1 MSAIISRLFQVFGF
15 GAQQEA
21 PRESI
26 DKLLVKLELLEDK
39 VAEIRYRFERRSREL
54 WETTIRLLR
63 RNEKTRA
70 TIYAGEIVQV
80 RNIIKLIYGLE
91 NMIIMTKERLRTVK
105 DVKEVGQALMVFG
118 TALEEIREHARAIYP
133 NLNVFFDELS
143 RNVKSMIVETSMST
157 GFVEHI
163 DPVVVSQEAQT
174 LLNEALR
181 KAEEEVKSEFPEPPL
196 DTVVKLEPA
205 RQAIAVGAAAGT
217 SIEGKEAPASTAGS
231 RLASYAGSPRR
242 SMEEVEQL
250 VLEYI
255 RNNGGILDIKEF
267 TTKYGVSKNE
277 VLQAIH
283 RLAEKGLIAL
293 A

>member
-15 GAQQEA
+15 GAQQET

-181 KAEEEVKSEFPEPPL
+181 RAEEEVKSEFPEPPL

-205 RQAIAVGAAAGT
+205 RQAVAVGAAAGAGT
-217 SIEGKEAPASTAGS
+217 EGKEAPTGTAGS
-231 RLASYAGSPRR
+231 GLASYAGGPRR

-250 VLEYI
+250 VLKYI
-255 RNNGGILDIKEF
+255 RSNGGILDIKEF
-267 TTKYGVSKNE
+267 TTRYGVSKNE